1 MKRLPARPD
10 MGHLKKQAKELLAL
24 YRDGDPG
31 AIERFRASL
40 PAAAGRPNPAITQM
54 ALRLHDAQSC
64 VAREYGFASWVD
76 LQGFVLAR
84 RAHTEDPAKAVL
96 NWLRLVYAGDV
107 AGGTDNTRPAVAERL
122 LQEHPGLLG
131 DDPYLACAVG
141 NEALL
146 RHTIE
151 HDPSWVNRVG
161 GPLRLPPLVAV
172 TQSGLA
178 KLPAYREGLRACA
191 KLLLD
196 AGADPNQTVGNRW
209 PPASLAQPSDTE
221 RLSAL
226 YGAAGRTHDAVITKL
241 LLDAGA
247 DPNDGESLC
256 HALDSDSTAC
266 LQLLLQA
273 GARITGTNALFR
285 ALDHDD
291 IEALRLLLSHGA
303 DPNEVTADPYLVAW
317 RTPLLWG
324 IRRRRSVTHIEAL
337 LAAGANPQVQ
347 TSDGTSAHL
356 LALRFGL
363 TDVARLLAPSSDG
376 DGLPP
381 SEAFIAACA
390 RCDEASARALLAEH
404 PGLLKGLSSA
414 QLSLLS
420 ELASQGHDDA
430 VRLMVTLGWPIAA
443 KGGDWDAS
451 ALNQAVFRGHAALAR
466 FLLAH
471 GAQWTEQ
478 HGYGSNLLG
487 SLSWGSCNEPH
498 PGGDWLGCAQA
509 LVEHGMPAAQ
519 PDPVDAGTVLI
530 QGERMRFSD
539 EVTDYL
545 LSAGV
550 PGMQASASASQA

>member
-10 MGHLKKQAKELLAL
+10 LGHLKKQAKELLSL
-24 YRDGDPG
+24 YRDGDVG
-31 AIERFRASL
+31 AIERFRAFL
-40 PAAAGRPNPAITQM
+40 PAAAGRSDPAIVQM

-64 VAREYGFASWVD
+64 VAREHGFASWGD

-84 RAHTEDPAKAVL
+84 RAHTEDPARAVL
-96 NWLRLVYAGDV
+96 NWLRLVYAGDI
-107 AGGTDNTRPAVAERL
+107 AGGTDNARPAVAERL
-122 LQEHPGLLG
+122 LQEHPDLLD

-141 NEALL
+141 NEAVV
-146 RHTIE
+146 RRTME
-151 HDPSWVNRVG
+151 RDPSWVNRVG
-161 GPLRLPPLVAV
+161 GPLHLPPLLAV

-178 KLPAYREGLRACA
+178 RLPAYRHGLRACV

-209 PPASLAQPSDTE
+209 PPASLAQPSHTE

-226 YGAAGRTHDAVITKL
+226 YGAAGRAHDAVITQL

-247 DPNDGESLC
+247 DPDDGESLY
-256 HALDSDSTAC
+256 HALDSDNTAC
-266 LQLLLQA
+266 LQLLLDA
-273 GARITGTNALFR
+273 GARITGTHALFR
-285 ALDHDD
+285 VLDRDD
-291 IEALRLLLSHGA
+291 IEALRLLLAHGA
-303 DPNEVTADPYLVAW
+303 DPNETTADPHMVAW
-317 RTPLLWG
+317 PTPLLWG
-324 IRRRRSVTHIEAL
+324 IRRRRSVAHIEAL
-337 LAAGANPQVQ
+337 LAAGADPQVQ

-363 TDVARLLAPSSDG
+363 TDVARLLDPANEDG
-376 DGLPP
+376 GLPP
-381 SEAFIAACA
+381 SEAFIAACS
-390 RCDEASARALLAEH
+390 RCDEAGARALLAKH
-404 PGLLKGLSSA
+404 PGLMRSLNPT

-420 ELASQGHDDA
+420 ELTSQGHDDA

-443 KGGDWDAS
+443 RGGDWDAS
-451 ALNQAVFRGHAALAR
+451 ALNQAVFRGNAGLAR

-509 LVEHGMPAAQ
+509 LVEHGMPAAW
-519 PDPVDAGTVLI
+519 PDPADAGTVLI

-545 LSAGV
+545 LSAR
-550 PGMQASASASQA
+550 A